1 MGNTLWGTTLG
12 RGGGGGGGGGGE
24 NLNQTLALG
33 NATGGLDIVVSAGD
47 VVTLTNPP
55 TADTD
60 AANKLYVDQLAAGL
74 DWQESVLERRTTPPG
89 APVLGARYLI
99 IAVAAGA
106 WVGREDD
113 IAEWDGAAWNYTTP
127 NLGFAV
133 YVENENRAYV
143 YNGAAWVY
151 FASILDH
158 NTLANIQGGIAAERY
173 HLTSAQ
179 QSVLTGGAAS
189 DASAQHNHPL
199 QSSYNVSPVSPGP
212 HITLNG
218 VQGSLALADGGLNL
232 PIINLQPTLGNTRGD
247 LAFGVA
253 RTADP
258 GAPAEGDLWYES
270 TLHRFR
276 QNDGTDD
283 LSLWPQP
290 HNIVTVSPVGGD
302 YATIGAA
309 VAAITTASVVNP
321 FLVMVEPGVYAEAPI
336 TMKSY
341 VAVRGRDRSTVA
353 ITATNPNSPLFTM
366 AQYSSVREVHIV
378 AGPANDDAFYSA
390 TGTGRVFVGSVLITA
405 GLNGFHVDGAGT
417 VAMLEDCFMLGGL
430 TGAGILATSAA
441 TAACD
446 LSFIGATTGVYANGG
461 MVKINTLNVQGCTM
475 GVLANNGGNIKLS
488 NITMESCTTCVA
500 TGATGVNTITGDGLG
515 IAGAT
520 VTELSQGAASG
531 VFDISSGSMDETKI
545 SVIDY
550 SNVNIGYN
558 DSGDHTYKVTGS
570 FEVGQFEGFPVLRVQ
585 NTANPIR
592 VMPETRTFT
601 STPGSF
607 IYFDAAIVQT
617 HDYPNVTFGGINLA
631 GTVEHKQ
638 AGFVW
643 NHMLLFNNGLTLKNV
658 SGVAANFGPVNS
670 YIAQHKMQADAA
682 AISMTTNRDFI
693 SVPKFTALGGGT
705 LAVTNQYGF
714 QSGGSVETGATLV
727 NRFGLHIS
735 DFVTTGVMTNET
747 GILIDDLSSG
757 ASSIIGIDSD
767 MTGTGKT
774 FINHPGTSP
783 SNFGGEIFMS
793 NGIPLT
799 LGTAGGSR
807 VSLSRSAAGVMR
819 MIGVGGTFNE
829 GLDWDFD
836 TATANVVEVSS
847 STGANLQINTSKFT
861 LGATAPASTSDWFA
875 SISPGARATNSIG
888 DWADVQVAPAGAVT
902 AGHAITDLS
911 TVRIS
916 EPNITIGAGSV
927 QNAASLIVTDAPTEG
942 AAANYALWVQ
952 SGATELQAT
961 TVNGKLTVTGLIDPT
976 GLVVVE
982 QTTVPGGAPA
992 AGDGTIWARD
1002 DTPNRAIFTDD
1013 AGTDNVLA
1021 YVSELGGAGLWSN
1034 TGTVIHPA
1042 TATDEVGV
1050 GAAGANGTWFDDGD
1064 MVLGG
1069 AAMSGV
1075 EKLRVIG
1082 DERLEGGLLQTE
1094 AAAVP
1099 LAPAAAEGTWWIKN
1113 DAPNRAYFTDDAGTD
1128 HQLVYSTEV
1137 AAGYWERTGTI
1148 LSPDTDGDTIE
1159 AGSGTIAQPSY
1170 AFESD
1175 PDTGFYLQA
1184 VANIGVVIGGT
1195 EQYRIADA
1203 SIASSTTDA
1212 FHLRRAAGAT
1222 GTPTYSFV
1230 GDTNTGMYSSG
1241 ADIIEFAVGGGK
1253 VVEID
1258 AAGLDVTGKLT
1269 VSGMIDPTGLMTTEQ
1284 AAVPQAPGAGEGTW
1298 WAKNDAPNRPY
1309 FTDDA
1314 GTDNKLAYFSEIG
1327 GTSYWERTGTIL
1339 SPDTDGDTV
1348 ETGAGTVGQPGYA
1361 FEGDPDTGLYL
1372 QAVANIGVVIGGT
1385 EQYRIADASIAS
1397 STTDAFHLR
1406 RAAGATGTP
1415 TYSFVGDTNT
1425 GMYSS
1430 GADIIEFA
1438 VGGGKVVEIDA
1449 AGLDV
1454 TGKLT
1459 VSGMIDP
1466 TGLMTTEQA
1475 AVPQAPGAGEGT
1487 WWAKNDAPN
1496 RAYFTDDA
1504 GTDNQLAYSS
1514 EITSGAALPGITNVL
1529 FVDKSSIAGSE
1540 DGSMTNPFHSID
1552 DAYNAAAALSP
1563 TAWDPIVIY
1572 VYPGYYDEQLVIDT
1586 DHVWIMGMTVGGNCM
1601 DAPNYSTQG
1610 VHGVIIA
1617 NDSSPVVALTASECG
1632 MENILVTSETGSVRV
1647 MTCSSVGKVS
1657 FKNCEFS
1664 SRANT
1669 ATWGVELTDDGGEYD
1684 FTDCN
1689 FLGYQGDGVDALAAF
1704 AGTAQFKR
1712 CAFYCDV
1719 DIDGMNTA
1727 ANAKMIFENC
1737 FFGSSE
1743 ELDRNSGSIKIGDT
1757 GCDVL
1762 IKNCIWTS
1770 GGDGNGCVEIT
1781 RDCTVTIENCHMRSG
1796 PSGVTCSV
1804 YLISAVSLIVTGCVM
1819 EQRSSTVAD
1828 IYVGGGAPTDVV
1840 VSNCWMTNGINGS
1853 CKTQNPIKKVGGHI
1867 DQYQSIIHAF
1877 TACGGEDKPVVQ
1889 LQEDTTI
1896 TATLAPPSEDIT
1908 VDGQGFT
1915 LTRAAGSPIITVGA
1929 SDTVRFRDITLVG
1942 SLDVNGNGAGLELQ
1956 AGTVLVGRVD
1966 VISGDAST
1974 KVVMNGAHITGDA
1987 TDLYALRIDDAD
1999 PEILIFNSYLKGDT
2013 GDPAVKW
2020 TLDNSK
2026 LKASGSTFIH
2036 GDAAANDPFEVTG
2049 AETPTTT
2056 IDHCRF
2062 TVEPDPAVFLNAIA
2076 AGQQHNTFDVNADF
2090 DWAL

>member
-1298 WAKNDAPNRPY
+1298 WAKNDAPNR
-1309 FTDDA
+1309 
-1314 GTDNKLAYFSEIG
+1314 
-1327 GTSYWERTGTIL
+1327 
-1339 SPDTDGDTV
+1339 
-1348 ETGAGTVGQPGYA
+1348 
-1361 FEGDPDTGLYL
+1361 
-1372 QAVANIGVVIGGT
+1372 
-1385 EQYRIADASIAS
+1385 
-1397 STTDAFHLR
+1397 
-1406 RAAGATGTP
+1406 
-1415 TYSFVGDTNT
+1415 
-1425 GMYSS
+1425 
-1430 GADIIEFA
+1430 
-1438 VGGGKVVEIDA
+1438 
-1449 AGLDV
+1449 
-1454 TGKLT
+1454 
-1459 VSGMIDP
+1459 
-1466 TGLMTTEQA
+1466 
-1475 AVPQAPGAGEGT
+1475 
-1487 WWAKNDAPN
+1487 
-1496 RAYFTDDA
+1496 AYFTDDA